1 MKGIIDSYM
10 LFKSYLNIWFVNE
23 IQNFLVFI
31 NYQNKKC
38 L

>member
-23 IQNFLVFI
+23 NFLVFI